1 MHQYHPQPS
10 TTLGSKDWRHGFH
23 SHSCSF
29 PQVHKSFRP
38 RDNRQRKAAPVPEG
52 MSGREP
58 RKKPDRGETFP
69 PLRGSRSEAK
79 LKNMEKQERQ
89 FAKS

>member
-1 MHQYHPQPS
+1 MAGAHGLKPELQRILYHSVVGMNLRAEADPEA
-10 TTLGSKDWRHGFH
+10 K
-23 SHSCSF
+23 CII
-29 PQVHKSFRP
+29 
-38 RDNRQRKAAPVPEG
+38 PEG

-58 RKKPDRGETFP
+58 RKKPERGETFP

-79 LKNMEKQERQ
+79 LRRMEKQEKQ